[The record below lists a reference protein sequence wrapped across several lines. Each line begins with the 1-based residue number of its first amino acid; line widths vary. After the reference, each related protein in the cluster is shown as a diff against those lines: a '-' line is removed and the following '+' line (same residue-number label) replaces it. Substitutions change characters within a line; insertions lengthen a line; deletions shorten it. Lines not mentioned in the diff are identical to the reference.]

1 LPIQERKNLIKE
13 IENKLNT
20 RILAII
26 LGDRQNMETRIAP
39 DILPL
44 ISGHLTSFGK
54 VKEISLFIYTIGGD
68 SIAGWSLVN
77 LVRQYC
83 EKLIVLI
90 PFRVLSCGTL
100 IALGADEIFMGRHGI
115 LSPIDPSVA
124 SPFNPPAPGTEKT
137 GQISLLPVSVE
148 DMIGFLELARKEIG
162 IKSEESMVNV
172 LNILANKIHPLAL
185 GAVYRAREQNSS
197 LAIRLLSSHLD
208 KEDVINKIVEQL
220 TEKLPTH
227 NYLIGRL
234 EAKEIGLD
242 IKEPSDEIDLLMW
255 KLYKEYEKW
264 LRLTNPVSSILDL
277 GIEDNK
283 IIRYERAVVECLNND
298 TLDQYIFITD
308 KELKKVNVPPSG
320 TEQIL
325 ERIIYQGWIE
335 ARENKEVS

>member
-1 LPIQERKNLIKE
+1 MPIQERKNLIKE